1 MTSEK
6 VHELALATEILVRY
20 QYFEIAKQIIT
31 RLEMEHTVEAAA

>member
-20 QYFEIAKQIIT
+20 QYYSIAKQVIT
-31 RLEMEHTVEAAA
+31 ALQNEHTVEAAS